1 MGQKKRL
8 ELGVLLGEGKGDITV
23 WGIKDLFWADR
34 FFRGWKNLLKSSWN
48 RIAPL
53 FERQDENQEL
63 PTVNDL
69 LELYRQ
75 SNEIRAL
82 DREITRSFR
91 KYKNRRRINPRH
103 GWWLAMDRGRFR
115 GVNYVG

>member
-1 MGQKKRL
+1 M
-8 ELGVLLGEGKGDITV
+8 

-34 FFRGWKNLLKSSWN
+34 FFRWWKNLLKSSWN

-75 SNEIRAL
+75 SNEIRAFGQGRL
-82 DREITRSFR
+82 PGLFR
-91 KYKNRRRINPRH
+91 KYKTGGASIRVMD
-103 GWWLAMDRGRFR
+103 GGFAMDRGRR

>member
-34 FFRGWKNLLKSSWN
+34 FFRWWKNLLKSSWN

-82 DREITRSFR
+82 DRGDYQVFSEIQKPAAHQSASWMVACNGQG
-91 KYKNRRRINPRH
+91 KI
-103 GWWLAMDRGRFR
+103 
-115 GVNYVG
+115 